1 MMDKKIIFDDFSNN
15 LALWCGAG
23 LDASELARVA
33 DVVMKRKVSV
43 ISVLPD
49 SIKTIW
55 PWIENVKTTMLAR
68 FYLSGKKI
76 TEQQVSDVTE
86 MINVAL
92 KNGADG
98 AQIFLPYLALN
109 SLVEQTHI
117 VRDDMFFNK
126 HLSIGL
132 DINEIDS
139 CDWKNLFES
148 LQKINASSLVLVFGK
163 DAGDKSDF
171 VGRIYGMLDVWD
183 VTNNF
188 DLHFVLGQDFCRIE
202 QVLRLIKSEK
212 PQLLNRARFFVNY

>member
-15 LALWCGAG
+15 LALWCGTG

-33 DVVMKRKVSV
+33 DVVMKRKLSV
-43 ISVLPD
+43 ISVQPD

-68 FYLSGKKI
+68 FYMSGKKI

-132 DINEIDS
+132 DINEIDT

-148 LQKINASSLVLVFGK
+148 LQKINASSLVLILGK
-163 DAGDKSDF
+163 DIGDKSDF
-171 VGRIYGMLDVWD
+171 VGRIYGMLYAWD
-183 VTNNF
+183 TENNF
-188 DLHFVLGQDFCRIE
+188 DLHFVLGHDFCRIE
-202 QVLRLIKSEK
+202 QVLRLIKSER
-212 PQLLNRARFFVNY
+212 PQLLNSARFFVSY